1 MSPTEKISWLKKLY
15 QLSMT
20 LSGDP
25 MDIFVHVARMIGALL
40 DVKVVCLSEIRGREL
55 YFLSVYDRGRIFLNA
70 GNCPLE
76 ITPCA
81 TVEASQDIQIYD
93 RVRDRFPRATFL
105 KEHNAYSYCGFPSLD
120 NNGKVVAVTC
130 LLDDRPHEF
139 TKDDQEILRIFG
151 QRIGL
156 EIERKHLDDER
167 QAALSALKDNEERL
181 RLITESIAEV
191 FWMTD
196 LSVERMYYV
205 SPSYERVWKRP
216 CKDLYENPRSFLE
229 AVHPDDRARVVAD
242 FAVQQKGE
250 PFDYEYRIIWPDGM
264 VRWIWDR
271 GFPVRD
277 ATGSVTRY
285 VGIAQDITK
294 RKQAEKSLRES
305 EQRLELALMGAHLG
319 LWDWNV
325 ETGHVFFNDRWAN
338 MLGYTLAEIQPHYD
352 GWARLVH
359 PDDMPHVREVLDAHL
374 QEKTP
379 FYEVEHRLLTK
390 AGEWKWVLSHGKVFE
405 RDKHGKAL
413 RAAGIHMDISKRKEL
428 EERLGE
434 QQEQLC
440 HAQRLTTAGELAA
453 TMAHELNQ
461 PLAAITNYLGAAA
474 LGFSDLLAA
483 QPALQEMM
491 DDVLRLSRRAA
502 DVVRGIRDLVR
513 KQESKPE
520 WVSFHVI
527 VDEILSLVRT
537 ELTRKQIRLVL
548 KIPATLPRIWGHR
561 VHLQQLLL
569 NLILNAMD
577 AMNAP
582 ELSRRTLTVRADL
595 NHGDEIAISVSD
607 TGPGIAPEIATRLFE
622 PFVTT
627 KPQGIGLGLPV
638 CRTIAE
644 THGGRI
650 SAHWVSGKGT
660 TFDVILPMRE
670 GAERRDS

>member
-1 MSPTEKISWLKKLY
+1 
-15 QLSMT
+15 MT

-25 MDIFVHVARMIGALL
+25 MDIFVHVARVIGELL

-55 YFLSVYDRGRIFLNA
+55 YFLSVYVQGKTFLNA

-81 TVEASQDIQIYD
+81 TVEASRDIQIYD
-93 RVRDRFPRATFL
+93 RVTDRFPQATFL

-139 TKDDQEILRIFG
+139 TTDDQEILRIFG

-156 EIERKHLDDER
+156 EIERKHLYDER
-167 QAALSALKDNEERL
+167 QAALIALKENEERL

-196 LSVERMYYV
+196 VSVQTMYYV

-242 FAVQQKGE
+242 FAVQQRGQ
-250 PFDYEYRIIWPDGM
+250 PFDYEYRIIWPDGTI
-264 VRWIWDR
+264 RWIWDR
-271 GFPVRD
+271 GFPIHD
-277 ATGSVTRY
+277 ATGLVTRY
-285 VGIAQDITK
+285 AGVAQDITK
-294 RKQAEKSLRES
+294 RKQAEKSLRDS
-305 EQRLELALMGAHLG
+305 EQRLELALMGADLG
-319 LWDWNV
+319 LWDWNI
-325 ETGHVFFNDRWAN
+325 ETGAAFFNDRWAN
-338 MLGYTLAEIQPHYD
+338 MLGYTLAEVEPHYD

-359 PDDMPHVREVLDAHL
+359 PDDMPHVTDVLDAHL
-374 QEKTP
+374 EGKTL

-390 AGEWKWVLSHGKVFE
+390 TGEWKWVLSRGKVFE
-405 RDKHGKAL
+405 RDSHGKAV
-413 RAAGIHMDISKRKEL
+413 RAAGTHMDISERKAL
-428 EERLGE
+428 EERLSQ

-461 PLAAITNYLGAAA
+461 PLAAITNYVGAAT

-491 DDVLRLSRRAA
+491 DEVLRLSMRAA
-502 DVVRGIRDLVR
+502 EVVQGIRNLVR
-513 KQESKPE
+513 KQESKPQ
-520 WVSFHVI
+520 WVRLHI
-527 VDEILSLVRT
+527 ILDEILSLVRT
-537 ELTRKQIRLVL
+537 ELTRKQIGLVL
-548 KIPATLPRIWGHR
+548 KIQTTLPQIWGHR
-561 VHLQQLLL
+561 VQLQQLLL
-569 NLILNAMD
+569 NLIPNAMD
-577 AMNAP
+577 AMDAP
-582 ELSRRTLTVRADL
+582 EVSRRTLTLRAKL
-595 NHGDEIAISVSD
+595 KREHEIAISISD
-607 TGPGIAPEIATRLFE
+607 TGPGIAPEIATRLFK

-627 KPQGIGLGLPV
+627 KPGGIGLGLPI

-650 SAHWVSGKGT
+650 SAHSVAGRGA
-660 TFDVILPMRE
+660 TFDVFLPVGE
-670 GAERRDS
+670 GVERRDS